1 MRLIF
6 NVNAESIYREVFMKS
21 PSSTTRRH
29 FLKGSFSSAGLIGTG
44 MALGS
49 GWVEKANAAVI
60 PDNSP
65 EGIVSLNSGKIRGT
79 IADGVRI
86 YRGIPYGA
94 DTGGKNRF
102 LPPQPVKKWQGV
114 RDALEFGNMAPQ
126 SSGGPGSEPPP
137 PTNNARITRT
147 LFAPLTSQPESE
159 DCLYLNVW
167 SKGVGQ
173 KADRPVMVWLHGGGF
188 ISGSGASSLYDGIN
202 LCRRGDV
209 VVVTINHRLGA
220 LAHLNLYPFIKDEKY
235 KNSGMAGML
244 DAVQALE
251 WVRDNIAAFGGNPNN
266 VTIFGESGGGRKV
279 STLLATPAAKG
290 LFHRAI
296 IQSGPGLRFPTQEIA
311 AMRTKILMEEL
322 GLTTDQTDKLLTI
335 PFEKIT
341 AAQITAERKTIA
353 QLPESAPFFDRYGW
367 SPVICDAL
375 PNSPFD
381 PEAPMESLDIPVM
394 IGSNRHEMALFIS
407 PNKALDV
414 IDMKMLRAQVKPLAG
429 EFTDELIAIYQKQ
442 YPTENLRGIL
452 LLILADDRYRIDS
465 IKLAERKS
473 AKEAAPI
480 YMYRFD
486 WETPVWNGLLRASH
500 ALEIPFVFNNAQLSD
515 AFTGGGP
522 DAVQL
527 SAVMSETWMS
537 FARTGNPN
545 NPMLPNWKPYEEKN
559 RATMIFNDLSEL
571 ENDPGSAERKAWKK
585 IR

>member
-1 MRLIF
+1 MSL
-6 NVNAESIYREVFMKS
+6 SKS
-21 PSSTTRRH
+21 TRRH
-29 FLKGSFSSAGLIGTG
+29 FLKGSVSTAGLIGTG
-44 MALGS
+44 LGLGATWS
-49 GWVEKANAAVI
+49 NQSEAKVL
-60 PDNSP
+60 PDNNP
-65 EGIVSLNSGKIRGT
+65 KAIVKTTAGKIRGT

-94 DTGGKNRF
+94 DTGGENRF
-102 LPPQPVKKWQGV
+102 LPPQPVEKWDGI

-126 SSGGPGSEPPP
+126 AGGIAGAGRPLAD
-137 PTNNARITRT
+137 ARITSA
-147 LFAPLTSQPESE
+147 LFAPLTAQPQSE
-159 DCLYLNVW
+159 DCLFLNVW
-167 SKGVGQ
+167 SKGVGK
-173 KADRPVMVWLHGGGF
+173 KANRPVMVWLHGGGF
-188 ISGSGASSLYDGIN
+188 TSGSGASSLYDGIN

-220 LAHLNLYPFIKDEKY
+220 LAHLNLSPLNKDQYGDKY

-251 WVRDNIAAFGGNPNN
+251 WVRDNIKQFGGDANN

-279 STLLATPAAKG
+279 STLLATPSAKG

-311 AMRTKILMEEL
+311 TLRTKILMEEL
-322 GLTTDQTDKLLTI
+322 GLTADQTDKLLAI
-335 PFEKIT
+335 PFEKIA
-341 AAQITAERKTIA
+341 AAQGVAERKTVA

-367 SPVICDAL
+367 SPVVCDAL
-375 PNSPFD
+375 PHSPFD
-381 PEAPMESLDIPVM
+381 PEAPQESIDIPVM
-394 IGSNRHEMALFIS
+394 IGTNRHEMALFIS
-407 PNKALDV
+407 PNKALDT
-414 IDMKMLRAQVKPLAG
+414 IDMKMLKAQVKPFAG
-429 EFTDELIAIYQKQ
+429 DKADELIATYQKQ
-442 YPTENLRGIL
+442 YPEENLRGIL
-452 LLILADDRYRIDS
+452 LLILADDRYRMDS
-465 IKLAERKS
+465 IRLAERKS
-473 AKEAAPI
+473 KKKAAPI

-545 NPMLPNWKPYEEKN
+545 NDMLAKWKPYDSKN
-559 RATMIFNDLSEL
+559 RSTMLFSNSPEL
-571 ENDPGSAERKAWKK
+571 VNDPGSVERLAWQG

>member
-1 MRLIF
+1 MSVL
-6 NVNAESIYREVFMKS
+6 KS
-21 PSSTTRRH
+21 SRRH
-29 FLKGSFSSAGLIGTG
+29 FLKGGISSTG
-44 MALGS
+44 MVVSGIGLGS
-49 GWVEKANAAVI
+49 ALSNKSNARVL
-60 PDNSP
+60 PDNSA
-65 EGIVSLNSGKIRGT
+65 EGIIKTTAGKIRGT
-79 IADGVRI
+79 MADGVRI

-102 LPPQPVKKWQGV
+102 LPPQPVKQWDGI

-126 SSGGPGSEPPP
+126 AGGFAGPGRPPAD
-137 PTNNARITRT
+137 ARITST
-147 LFAPLTSQPESE
+147 LFAPLTQQPQSE

-167 SKGVGQ
+167 SKGVGK
-173 KADRPVMVWLHGGGF
+173 KANRPVMVWLHGGGF
-188 ISGSGASSLYDGIN
+188 TSGSGASSLYDGIN

-220 LAHLNLYPFIKDEKY
+220 LAHLHLSPLNKDQYGDKY

-251 WVRDNIAAFGGNPNN
+251 WVKDNIKEFGGDANN

-279 STLLATPAAKG
+279 STLLATPSAKG

-311 AMRTKILMEEL
+311 TLRTKILMEEL
-322 GLTTDQTDKLLTI
+322 GLTADQTDKLLMI
-335 PFEKIT
+335 PFEKIA
-341 AAQITAERKTIA
+341 AAQGVAERKTVA

-367 SPVICDAL
+367 SPVVCDAL
-375 PNSPFD
+375 PHSPFD
-381 PEAPMESLDIPVM
+381 PEAPQESLDIPVM
-394 IGSNRHEMALFIS
+394 IGTNRHEMALFIS
-407 PNKALDV
+407 PNKALDT
-414 IDMKMLRAQVKPLAG
+414 IDMKMLKTQVKPFAG
-429 EFTDELIAIYQKQ
+429 DKADELIATYQKQ
-442 YPTENLRGIL
+442 YPEENLRGIL
-452 LLILADDRYRIDS
+452 LLMLADDRYRMDS
-465 IKLAERKS
+465 ITLAERKS
-473 AKEAAPI
+473 KKKAAPI

-527 SAVMSETWMS
+527 SAVMSDTWMS
-537 FARTGNPN
+537 FARNGNPN
-545 NPMLPNWKPYEEKN
+545 NDMIPNWAPYDSEK
-559 RATMIFNDLSEL
+559 RSTLLFNDSLKL
-571 ENDPGSAERKAWKK
+571 IDDPGSVERMAWKD